1 MAACMRKGGLLP
13 EPRVRL
19 RHSHDADSATKTA
32 EIHRTAQ
39 LPVVRLRI
47 VHLKNSPNKY
57 GN

>member
-1 MAACMRKGGLLP
+1 MRKGGLLP